1 MTVLN
6 HIAAKI
12 TDSELEVMRILW
24 ASGTPVTVSQVK
36 EKLMKTTKWNGDTIK
51 TLLRRLC
58 DKGAVAQEKHEVYYY
73 SPLVSSEAYAKF
85 STQHL
90 IDKLY
95 SGSARDMI
103 AALVKY
109 DQLCP
114 ADIDELRAMFK
125 VGGADG

>member
-1 MTVLN
+1 MN
-6 HIAAKI
+6 KIAAKI
-12 TDSELEVMRILW
+12 TDSELKVMRVLW
-24 ASGTPVTVSQVK
+24 KAGMPVTIAQIK
-36 EKLMKTTKWNGDTIK
+36 NTLLETTKWNGDTIK

-58 DKGAVAQEKHEVYYY
+58 EKGAVAQEKREVFYY
-73 SPLVSSEAYAKF
+73 SPLVSSGAYGKY

-103 AALVKY
+103 AALVKN
-109 DQLCP
+109 DQLCR

>member
-1 MTVLN
+1 MN

-12 TDSELEVMRILW
+12 TDSELAVMQMLW
-24 ASGTPVTVSQVK
+24 EAGTPVTVTQVK
-36 EKLMKTTKWNGDTIK
+36 RTLLKTSKWNGDTIK

-58 DKGAVAQEKHEVYYY
+58 DKGAVLQEKRAVYYY
-73 SPLVSSEAYAKF
+73 SPLVSTEAYEKY
-85 STQHL
+85 STQRL

-103 AALVKY
+103 AALVKN
-109 DQLCP
+109 DQLDA

-125 VGGADG
+125 VGGADD